1 MNVINRD
8 VCHLPEMDENM
19 TSGELM
25 IYFEYVRIKETQL
38 GRHMHHSVS
47 SLLFHSVCFHRQL
60 YLSRGTTSRTRNT
73 TIRKLYIWCQKRDE
87 TLPD

>member
-1 MNVINRD
+1 MFMED
-8 VCHLPEMDENM
+8 VQIRMFIFLRESPCGLSVYHIH
-19 TSGELM
+19 

-60 YLSRGTTSRTRNT
+60 YKN
-73 TIRKLYIWCQKRDE
+73 K
-87 TLPD
+87 